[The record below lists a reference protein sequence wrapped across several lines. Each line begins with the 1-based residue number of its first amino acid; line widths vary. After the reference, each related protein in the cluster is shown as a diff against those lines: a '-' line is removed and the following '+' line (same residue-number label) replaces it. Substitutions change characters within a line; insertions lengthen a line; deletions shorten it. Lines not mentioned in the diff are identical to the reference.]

1 MRSYTLLVLV
11 AALAQASGFVV
22 GARPAGAQLRRAQAP
37 PCSPPPPPIVMQKK
51 SKKDVLELDGVV
63 LESLPNATF
72 RVQLD
77 DTDQVRRSPQP
88 RREHVHMRAATRAQL
103 TQHRRSRERA
113 RARRIG
119 VIPPP
124 LAADNP
130 GACVGE
136 DPQELHQD
144 FGGR

>member
-77 DTDQVRRSPQP
+77 DTDQVRRSSRP
-88 RREHVHMRAATRAQL
+88 RREHVHTCV
-103 TQHRRSRERA
+103 RRRVRSSRRTDDRA
-113 RARRIG
+113 RARAR
-119 VIPPP
+119 
-124 LAADNP
+124 
-130 GACVGE
+130 GASA
-136 DPQELHQD
+136 
-144 FGGR
+144 